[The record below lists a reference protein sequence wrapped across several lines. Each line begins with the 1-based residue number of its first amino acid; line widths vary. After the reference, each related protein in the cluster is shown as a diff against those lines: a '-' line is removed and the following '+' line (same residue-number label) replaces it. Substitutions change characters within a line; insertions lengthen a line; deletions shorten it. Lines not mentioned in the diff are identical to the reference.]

1 LLYDLCIQPVYI
13 GFYNT
18 ACKVF
23 WTMKNQRRM
32 GELITIC
39 CGIGLAVGGL
49 FVNVPPVAYGGLCI
63 MGLGVISVFWR

>member
-1 LLYDLCIQPVYI
+1 
-13 GFYNT
+13 
-18 ACKVF
+18 
-23 WTMKNQRRM
+23 MKNQRRM

-39 CGIGLAVGGL
+39 GGIGLAIVGF

>member
-1 LLYDLCIQPVYI
+1 MAT
-13 GFYNT
+13 YNF
-18 ACKVF
+18 F

-39 CGIGLAVGGL
+39 SGIGLAIAGL
-49 FVNVPPVAYGGLCI
+49 VVSVPPVAYGGLCI